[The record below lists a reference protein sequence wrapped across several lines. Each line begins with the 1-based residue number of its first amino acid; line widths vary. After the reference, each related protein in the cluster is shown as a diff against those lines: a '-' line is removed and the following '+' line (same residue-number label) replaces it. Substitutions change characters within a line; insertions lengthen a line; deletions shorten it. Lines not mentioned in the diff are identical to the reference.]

1 MCGVESWGVHLSEF
15 AGFDLDRNTARAWSR
30 FQARLADHLAEMGDD
45 DTLVIDAEVADDDI
59 DGAAPYVQ
67 FAGFGDGS
75 MVRGEVSSNNYLAE
89 PYALDDE
96 RVARLTDLGWHTPTV
111 GPGQPEGEGSGN
123 FFTDLPLTEAD
134 RLAVMAV
141 KALREVFG
149 VAHPAF
155 LVADGL
161 GEDPEAPVPAEGT
174 APVERDEPLAV
185 MPESAEH
192 LRELVDEA
200 LTPLFGSAPR
210 HDDDGDI
217 PVPWGSSLVFVRVD
231 EDVPVVQLFG
241 FVVEGVKDLERAA
254 FEVSVL
260 NRDFRFIKFLLVED
274 RVMARVHL
282 PAWPFVPEHLR
293 SMLTGMSAQ
302 LDQIDEDLVARV
314 GGTRAFESS
323 EDDEEDTEP
332 VSVAEAGGGSD
343 EIALKTL
350 LQLDVDAAGTVDP
363 ELAAGVCRFDQEL
376 IVRLLGETERQEI
389 SWRQSR
395 DSALLSGD
403 ADEAGACGHEMAAWE
418 RTSAL
423 LRRALRL
430 VVERALGRETSA
442 GSSYSPAPDAP
453 GRPAHPA
460 RRRPPRRPRARLIMD
475 ADDLLRIYDV
485 DDLDE
490 LGDRLTEDSSFVV
503 EVLDLDGGVEVL
515 VAEESDELE
524 YPFTL
529 ADLHALIEELEESA
543 ETDEPGD
550 SGGSDGEDA

>member
-1 MCGVESWGVHLSEF
+1 MHLSEF
-15 AGFDLDRNTARAWSR
+15 AGYDLDRNTARAWSR
-30 FQARLADHLAEMGDD
+30 FQARLADHLAEMGDED
-45 DTLVIDAEVADDDI
+45 MLVIDAEVADDDL

-89 PYALDDE
+89 PYALDEE
-96 RVARLTDLGWHTPTV
+96 RVARLTALGWHLPTV
-111 GPGQPEGEGSGN
+111 GPGQPEGDGSGN

-161 GEDPEAPVPAEGT
+161 GEDPDAPLPPSDS
-174 APVERDEPLAV
+174 APVERDEPLAI

-192 LRELVDEA
+192 LRDLVDEA
-200 LTPLFGSAPR
+200 LTPLFGSAPQ

-231 EDVPVVQLFG
+231 DEVPVVQLFG
-241 FVVEGVKDLERAA
+241 FVVDGVKDLERAA

-274 RVMARVHL
+274 RVMARIHL

-314 GGTRAFESS
+314 GGTRAFEPSDD
-323 EDDEEDTEP
+323 DDEETAP
-332 VSVAEAGGGSD
+332 VSVAQAGAVSD
-343 EIALKTL
+343 ETALKTL

-363 ELAAGVCRFDQEL
+363 ELAAGVCRFDQGL

-389 SWRQSR
+389 SWRQAR
-395 DSALLSGD
+395 DNALLDGD
-403 ADEAGACGHEMAAWE
+403 SEEAGACDHEMEAWA

-430 VVERALGRETSA
+430 VVERELGRETSV
-442 GSSYSPAPDAP
+442 GSTYPPSSAASASQPVHA
-453 GRPAHPA
+453 A
-460 RRRPPRRPRARLIMD
+460 RRRRPSRPPRARLIED
-475 ADDLLRIYDV
+475 ADDLLRVYHV
-485 DDLDE
+485 EDLDE
-490 LGDRLTEDSSFVV
+490 LDDRLTQDSPYGIN
-503 EVLDLDGGVEVL
+503 VLDLDEGVEVL
-515 VAEESDELE
+515 VAGESGELE

-543 ETDEPGD
+543 ESDD
-550 SGGSDGEDA
+550 SDGEDT

>member
-1 MCGVESWGVHLSEF
+1 MQLSEF

-30 FQARLADHLAEMGDD
+30 FQARLADRLAEMGEDD
-45 DTLVIDAEVADDDI
+45 MLVIDAEVADDDI

-67 FAGFGDGS
+67 FAGFGEGS

-89 PYALDDE
+89 PYALDED
-96 RVARLTDLGWHTPTV
+96 RVARLTALGWHLPTV
-111 GPGQPEGEGSGN
+111 GPGQPEGDGSGN
-123 FFTDLPLTEAD
+123 FFTDLPLAEAD

-161 GEDPEAPVPAEGT
+161 GEDPEAPLPPSDAV
-174 APVERDEPLAV
+174 PVERDEPLAI

-200 LTPLFGSAPR
+200 LTPLFGAAPQ

-231 EDVPVVQLFG
+231 DEVPVVQLFG

-323 EDDEEDTEP
+323 DDGEEGTPP
-332 VSVAEAGGGSD
+332 VPVAQVGAGSD
-343 EIALKTL
+343 ETVLKTL

-389 SWRQSR
+389 SWRQAR
-395 DSALLSGD
+395 DNALLAGD
-403 ADEAGACGHEMAAWE
+403 GEEAGACDHEMEAWE

-430 VVERALGRETSA
+430 VVERALGREASA
-442 GSSYSPAPDAP
+442 GSSYSPSPDAP
-453 GRPAHPA
+453 ASPPAHA
-460 RRRPPRRPRARLIMD
+460 ARRRRPPRPRRARFIVDL
-475 ADDLLRIYDV
+475 DDLLRVHDV

-490 LGDRLTEDSSFVV
+490 LDDRLTQDSPYGVN
-503 EVLDLDGGVEVL
+503 VLDLDEGIEVL
-515 VAEESDELE
+515 VAGESGELE

-529 ADLHALIEELEESA
+529 ADLQGLIEGLEELADSSSF
-543 ETDEPGD
+543 DE
-550 SGGSDGEDA
+550 EDE

>member
-1 MCGVESWGVHLSEF
+1 
-15 AGFDLDRNTARAWSR
+15 
-30 FQARLADHLAEMGDD
+30 MGEDD
-45 DTLVIDAEVADDDI
+45 MLVIDAEVADDDI

-67 FAGFGDGS
+67 FAGFGEGS

-89 PYALDDE
+89 PYTLDED
-96 RVARLTDLGWHTPTV
+96 RVARLTALGWHLPTV
-111 GPGQPEGEGSGN
+111 GPGQPEGDGSGN
-123 FFTDLPLTEAD
+123 FFTDLPLAEAD

-161 GEDPEAPVPAEGT
+161 GEDPEAPLPPEDAV
-174 APVERDEPLAV
+174 PVERDEPLAV

-200 LTPLFGSAPR
+200 LTPLFGAAPQ

-231 EDVPVVQLFG
+231 DEVPVVQLFG

-323 EDDEEDTEP
+323 DDDDEETPP
-332 VSVAEAGGGSD
+332 VPVAQVGAGSD
-343 EIALKTL
+343 ETVLKTL

-389 SWRQSR
+389 SWRQAR
-395 DSALLSGD
+395 DNALLDGD
-403 ADEAGACGHEMAAWE
+403 GEEAGACDHEMEAWE

-430 VVERALGRETSA
+430 VVERALGREGPA
-442 GSSYSPAPDAP
+442 GSSYSPSPEAPASP
-453 GRPAHPA
+453 PAHA
-460 RRRPPRRPRARLIMD
+460 ARRRRPPRPRRARFIVDL
-475 ADDLLRIYDV
+475 DDLLRVYDV

-490 LGDRLTEDSSFVV
+490 LDDRLTQDSPYGVN
-503 EVLDLDGGVEVL
+503 VLDLDEGIEVL
-515 VAEESDELE
+515 VAGESGELE

-529 ADLHALIEELEESA
+529 ADLQGLIEGLEESA
-543 ETDEPGD
+543 D
-550 SGGSDGEDA
+550 SGGFDEEGE

>member
-1 MCGVESWGVHLSEF
+1 MQLSEF

-45 DTLVIDAEVADDDI
+45 DMLVIDAEVADDAI

-89 PYALDDE
+89 PYALDED
-96 RVARLTDLGWHTPTV
+96 RISTLTALGWSMPTV
-111 GPGQPEGEGSGN
+111 GQGQPEGEGSGN
-123 FFTDLPLTEAD
+123 FYTDLPLTEAD

-161 GEDPEAPVPAEGT
+161 GEDPDAPEPSVAVSAVEAE
-174 APVERDEPLAV
+174 EPLAV

-192 LRELVDEA
+192 LRDLVDEA
-200 LTPLFGSAPR
+200 LTPLFGSAPQ

-231 EDVPVVQLFG
+231 EDVPVVQLFS
-241 FVVEGVKDLERAA
+241 FVVEDVEDLERAA
-254 FEVSVL
+254 FEVGVL

-293 SMLTGMSAQ
+293 SMLTGMSAK
-302 LDQIDEDLVARV
+302 LDEIDEDLVARI
-314 GGTRAFESS
+314 GGTRAFEAS
-323 EDDEEDTEP
+323 DDVEEEETAL
-332 VSVAEAGGGSD
+332 VSVTQAGMTSD
-343 EIALKTL
+343 ETALKTL
-350 LQLDVDAAGTVDP
+350 LQLDVDAAGAIDP

-389 SWRQSR
+389 SWRQAR
-395 DSALLSGD
+395 DNALLDGD
-403 ADEAGACGHEMAAWE
+403 GDEAGACDHEMAAWE
-418 RTSAL
+418 RTTAL
-423 LRRALRL
+423 LRRALRF
-430 VVERALGRETSA
+430 VVERSLGRESSA
-442 GSSYSPAPDAP
+442 GASYSRPSDVPPAT
-453 GRPAHPA
+453 PARRA
-460 RRRPPRRPRARLIMD
+460 AQRRRPPRPPSARVID
-475 ADDLLRIYDV
+475 DV
-485 DDLDE
+485 DDLVRIFHVDDLAE
-490 LGDRLTEDSSFVV
+490 LDGRLTQHSPFSVAVLGLDGSV
-503 EVLDLDGGVEVL
+503 EVTVAGCSGQLD
-515 VAEESDELE
+515 

-529 ADLHALIEELEESA
+529 ADFHALLEELEESA
-543 ETDEPGD
+543 
-550 SGGSDGEDA
+550 GSDSEDA